1 VRRAALV
8 VCVVSLATIGIVR
21 PLCAQTPP
29 GRVEVGFGTLWAGQ
43 NGLGAS
49 NATETTPT
57 GAGSILFNTTTTL
70 ESAAGLGVH
79 VGVRVWRQ
87 LEVEAVATYAKPTL
101 STVVANDIENAT
113 VVTATET
120 LRQYTV
126 GGDALWYLGKSG
138 RSTRLLPYVAGG
150 VAYLRQLHEGN
161 TLAVT
166 GRTIDI
172 GGGVKYIFGARPA
185 KSRIRTF
192 GLRGDAR
199 IVAATKGVGF
209 TDKARYAPSVGASV
223 FVRF

>member
-1 VRRAALV
+1 MRRAIGVLFMAI
-8 VCVVSLATIGIVR
+8 ATIASVR

-29 GRVEVGFGTLWAGQ
+29 GRLEIGAGPMWIGQ

-49 NATETTPT
+49 NATESTPT
-57 GAGSILFNTTTTL
+57 GSGSVIFNTSTTL
-70 ESAAGLGVH
+70 KSAAGLGLH
-79 VGVRVWRQ
+79 IGVRVWRQ
-87 LEVEAVATYAKPTL
+87 LEIEAVSSYAKPAL
-101 STVVANDIENAT
+101 STAISNDIENSTA
-113 VVTATET
+113 VTATET

-126 GGDALWYLGKSG
+126 GGDALWYL
-138 RSTRLLPYVAGG
+138 RPPRRWPRLHPYVGGG

-166 GRTIDI
+166 GRTIDV
-172 GGGVKYIFGARPA
+172 GGGVKYLFGARPA
-185 KSRIRTF
+185 KNKVRTF

-209 TDKARYAPSVGASV
+209 TDKTRYTPSVGASL